1 MSVFTTAGG
10 NRKKEV
16 RTGSASTRT
25 DGPRN
30 HSLPRHQVVVQPFQA
45 TVQGV
50 RDATLV
56 VVQGGV
62 DGLRPEWTPR
72 RLLEEES
79 GSKRG

>member
-1 MSVFTTAGG
+1 M
-10 NRKKEV
+10 

-25 DGPRN
+25 DGPRH

-50 RDATLV
+50 RDAPLV

-62 DGLRPEWTPR
+62 DGLRPERTPR

-79 GSKRG
+79 GSKQA